1 MSTMTASAP
10 FRGSGAQLRLTRRGR
25 LVLFVATLMVTLGTL
40 VLAVIP
46 SVVATDTMGDP
57 LPATT
62 VTVQP
67 GDTLW
72 DIASAANPGGNVG
85 ATADDISQLNALTDG
100 QLRVGQEL
108 AVPVY

>member
-1 MSTMTASAP
+1 MSTSTASAP
-10 FRGSGAQLRLTRRGR
+10 FQTSGAQLCLTRRGR
-25 LVLFVATLMVTLGTL
+25 VALFVAALMVTFAAL

-72 DIASAANPGGNVG
+72 DLASAANPGGDVG
-85 ATADDISQLNALTDG
+85 ATADDIAGLNALTDG